1 MGWRT
6 QSMNLNL
13 NRDYMKADAPETRA
27 FLELWNRWLPDFFVD
42 DHVTDGA
49 DYEYDV
55 TYNLDTG
62 PEVYPPL
69 AEWQRTSLAPAL
81 EESVAQSGHSI
92 SPVIFLRDD
101 SDPAKGLSLFP
112 DTPRFSTG
120 YMVLQNRAG
129 MLVEMHMLKDY
140 RTRVTGNYEILR
152 ALLQVVNRDADTLVR
167 LNRDADEATI
177 AAGRKPSQ
185 SPPVALRLEAVEETV
200 LVPYRSFGYSRG
212 LSVVSGGIWL
222 KYTTT
227 PLEMSLPKSS
237 GLRIT
242 KSVTPPLAYIV
253 PAQWGSVISVLQA
266 HGVKMRRTSA
276 SWRGEVETYRCEGV
290 KWQEQSF
297 EGRQV
302 LFVPIETKSGQA
314 SQGAC
319 RSVRERLTF
328 PKGSAV
334 VPLDQRA
341 ARVAIHFLE
350 PEAPD
355 SAVAWGFF
363 NAVFEQ
369 KEYGEAYVLEK
380 LAREMMDKDPKLAEE
395 FAQKVASD
403 NAFAS
408 DPSARLDF
416 FYRRSP
422 WWDSHLGLYPVGRL
436 SSLEGIPLAP

>member
-1 MGWRT
+1 
-6 QSMNLNL
+6 
-13 NRDYMKADAPETRA
+13 
-27 FLELWNRWLPDFFVD
+27 
-42 DHVTDGA
+42 
-49 DYEYDV
+49 
-55 TYNLDTG
+55 
-62 PEVYPPL
+62 
-69 AEWQRTSLAPAL
+69 
-81 EESVAQSGHSI
+81 
-92 SPVIFLRDD
+92 
-101 SDPAKGLSLFP
+101 
-112 DTPRFSTG
+112 
-120 YMVLQNRAG
+120 MVLQNRPG
-129 MLVEMHMLKDY
+129 MLVELHMLKDY

-152 ALLQVVNRDADTLVR
+152 AMLQVVNRDADSLVR
-167 LNRDADEATI
+167 MNRDADEATI
-177 AAGRKPSQ
+177 AAGEKASGN
-185 SPPVALRLEAVEETV
+185 PPVALRLEAVEETV
-200 LVPYRSFGYSRG
+200 LVPYQGFTFSRS

-227 PLEMSLPKSS
+227 PVELSLPKSS
-237 GLRIT
+237 RLRIT
-242 KSVTPPLAYIV
+242 KSVVPRLGYIV
-253 PAQWGSVISVLQA
+253 PAQWASVISVLQA
-266 HGVKMRRTSA
+266 HGVKLRRTSA
-276 SWRGEVETYRCEGV
+276 TWRGEVETYRCEGV

-302 LFVPIETKSGQA
+302 LFVPIEAKSGGA

-319 RSVRERLTF
+319 RMVRERMSF
-328 PKGSAV
+328 PKGSVV

-369 KEYGEAYVLEK
+369 KEYGESYVLEK
-380 LAREMMDKDPKLAEE
+380 LARDMMEKDPKLGEE

-403 NAFAS
+403 KAFAS

-436 SSLEGIPLAP
+436 SSFEGIPLAP